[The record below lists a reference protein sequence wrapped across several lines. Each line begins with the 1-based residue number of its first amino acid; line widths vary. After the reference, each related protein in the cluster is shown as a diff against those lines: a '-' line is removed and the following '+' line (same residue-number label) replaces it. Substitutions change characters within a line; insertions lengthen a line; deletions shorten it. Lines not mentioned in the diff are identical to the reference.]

1 MKKSP
6 ECLDLIYYGAV
17 AKPDADIAGLGV
29 IIAFTFSAT
38 SKDDRHE
45 KDRDQ
50 AALTLAQSL

>member
-29 IIAFTFSAT
+29 IIAFTFSAASKCDT
-38 SKDDRHE
+38 SGNM
-45 KDRDQ
+45 
-50 AALTLAQSL
+50 ALDGTN